1 MGGDHAPTNPVA
13 GAVAAARE
21 HGIRIVLVGDEEQV
35 RAELENH
42 DTSGLNID
50 VEHAPEVIRMDEQ
63 TLTALRSKRGS
74 SIRICARLVKDGK
87 AQGIVT
93 AGHTGAAM
101 VVSKTVLGNVEGVK
115 RPALAMTV
123 PSRTKPSI
131 FLDIGAN
138 VSCRSVHLVQ
148 FAMMGSIFS
157 QCIVGLE
164 NPRVGVLSNGE
175 EATKGNEIV
184 RKTVDRL
191 SRSSL
196 NFIGPV
202 EGRDLFNGNCDV
214 IVTDGFTGNA
224 VLKAAE
230 GIGELVFKELKETI
244 LSNWVNKLGALL
256 MRRSFKRLGR
266 KFDYSEYGGA
276 LLLGLRDVCVICHGR
291 SNVAAIKNAII
302 IASKFYEQRVNE
314 TIQTRI
320 SELYQQQII

>member
-13 GAVAAARE
+13 GAVEAARE
-21 HGIRIVLVGDEEQV
+21 HGIHIVLVGDEEQV

-42 DTSGLNID
+42 DTTGLHIN

-87 AQGIVT
+87 AQGVVT

-101 VVSKTVLGNVEGVK
+101 VISKTVLGNVEGVK

-184 RKTVDRL
+184 RKTVERL